1 MAVMKKFWLRKILK
15 PLGYNM
21 IQYERRPFD
30 RFMKSINK
38 RDLVGAEVGVY
49 DGWHALDMME
59 SLHIRKLFLVDPY
72 KAYDEYYESVQNP
85 RKSQKALN
93 ERMHVAQKIL
103 KKYGARVQFIRKF
116 SEEAAKLIADES
128 LDFVYIDGNHQ
139 YEFVKKDIE
148 AWYPKVKKGGI
159 IGGDD
164 YTLCPETEMEKFGI
178 FKAVH
183 EFFKRFK
190 KEVSFY
196 NTDWWV
202 VK

>member
-1 MAVMKKFWLRKILK
+1 MKRFWLRRILK
-15 PLGYNM
+15 PLGYNL
-21 IQYERRPFD
+21 IQYDFRPFD

-59 SLHIRKLFLVDPY
+59 TLPIKKLFLVDPY
-72 KAYDEYYESVQNP
+72 QAYGEYYESVGNP
-85 RKSQKALN
+85 RKSQKALD
-93 ERMHVAQKIL
+93 ERMAVAKKVL
-103 KKYGARVQFIRKF
+103 EKYGDKVEFIRKF
-116 SEEAAKLIADES
+116 SEEAAKLIPDES

-148 AWYPKVKKGGI
+148 SWYPKVKKGGI

-164 YTLCPETEMEKFGI
+164 YTSCPETEAEQFGI

-183 EFFKRFK
+183 EFFDTKRK
-190 KEVSFY
+190 KISFY

-202 VK
+202 IK